1 MASAESSSRQDR
13 TEAAI
18 LGAAAHLV
26 AEVGAAA
33 SMADVAAAAGVGR
46 ATLYRYFPSRED
58 LLQALAGHAVAEAG
72 ARIAEAGLDHVP
84 VEESLARIVR
94 ALVAVGDRYA
104 VLAAEQI
111 KPDKRESERLLAQP
125 IRAVFARGIE
135 EGVLREDISLDAL
148 LAFFGGAVGVAI
160 KLTGTRQL
168 GLEDAAA
175 TATTLFV
182 DGVRAD

>member
-1 MASAESSSRQDR
+1 MASVESYSRQDR

-26 AEVGAAA
+26 AEAGAAA

-58 LLQALAGHAVAEAG
+58 LLKALAGHAIAEAG
-72 ARIAEAGLDHVP
+72 ARIAEAGLDHVS

-94 ALVAVGDRYA
+94 ALVTVGDRYA

-111 KPDKRESERLLAQP
+111 KPNQRESERLLAQP
-125 IRAVFARGIE
+125 IRAVFARGIK
-135 EGVLREDISLDAL
+135 EGVLRDDISLDAL

-160 KLTGTRQL
+160 KLTGSRQL

-175 TATTLFV
+175 AATTLFL
-182 DGVRAD
+182 DGVRSD